1 MNHMNI
7 SQLNIRGIYK
17 VPKVPKVLRIVPVR
31 SREREIWGPEGPEI
45 QTSFFKKIHS
55 YTYKVLK
62 VTRIAPAFQ
71 QDLERYI

>member
-31 SREREIWGPEGPEI
+31 SRERERERERYEVP
-45 QTSFFKKIHS
+45 
-55 YTYKVLK
+55 K
-62 VTRIAPAFQ
+62 VTRFKQVFLKKYTVI
-71 QDLERYI
+71 RIRS